1 MKAKEIIENLRL
13 AFNEM
18 VNQTEQKFMDAM
30 LKDGTMVSV
39 TELAIGGVVT
49 IEGQPAPIGEHILED
64 GTIIVLGDNGVITE
78 IKPAEPTA
86 EVEIEVEGKKQE
98 EDMTAKFSAF
108 ETSTLEKFNSY
119 EEKFKMYEQRFADYE
134 LKLSNAQK
142 VIGLLKDLTQQLADS
157 PTGEVDQAVKSS
169 NTFATKEKKE
179 FSYDILFSK
188 K

>member
-30 LKDGTMVSV
+30 LKDGTKVQV
-39 TELAIGGVVT
+39 TELAVGGVVT
-49 IEGQPAPIGEHILED
+49 IEGIPAPTGEHILED
-64 GTIIVLGDNGVITE
+64 GTTIVVGDNGAITE

-86 EVEIEVEGKKQE
+86 EVEIEVEGKKE

-119 EEKFKMYEQRFADYE
+119 EEKFKQYEQRFADYE

-142 VIGLLKDLTQQLADS
+142 VIGLLKDLTQQLADA
-157 PTGEVDQAVKSS
+157 PTGEVDEAVKSS
-169 NTFATKEKKE
+169 NTFSAKEKKQ